1 MAMVFCRG
9 CGKEIHDS
17 APTCPSCGAVQ
28 IQQGRTV
35 ASASDKRIL
44 PAFLLCFLFGIFG
57 AHRFYVG
64 KIGSAVAQLLTIGGL
79 GVWALVDL
87 IILACGGFTDAA
99 GNKITAWT

>member
-1 MAMVFCRG
+1 MVFCRG

-28 IQQGRTV
+28 IQQQGWT

-44 PAFLLCFLFGIFG
+44 PAFLLCFFFGIFG
-57 AHRFYVG
+57 AHRFYAG

-79 GVWALVDL
+79 GVWTLVDL
-87 IILACGGFTDAA
+87 ILLACGAFTDAA
-99 GNKITAWT
+99 GNRITAWT